1 MSGPADYRNRQVG
14 ESHRDYAARMAGA
27 ARAAEL
33 DRDTA
38 QAAIGR
44 VRALHTVMD
53 LGTGPVC
60 SHCTREHNVRWPC
73 MTIRVLN
80 QTEPTS
86 PAGGA
91 SP

>member
-44 VRALHTVMD
+44 VRALHVPAA
-53 LGTGPVC
+53 GPWADSC
-60 SHCTREHNVRWPC
+60 RNCQFSWPC
-73 MTIRVLN
+73 PTIQALYG
-80 QTEPTS
+80 E
-86 PAGGA
+86 GA
-91 SP
+91 A

>member
-38 QAAIGR
+38 QAAIER
-44 VRALHTVMD
+44 VRAGHYPA
-53 LGTGPVC
+53 GWPGPGHIC
-60 SHCTREHNVRWPC
+60 NEDGKRWPC
-73 MTIRVLN
+73 PTIRALGGP
-80 QTEPTS
+80 EPTS